1 MHAHMH
7 AVACTNAFVVVVC
20 ARAQNVHVAGTEYIV
35 LHNAIHAILL
45 GESPPAHAIAAAL
58 PPRSIR
64 APECLSA

>member
-1 MHAHMH
+1 
-7 AVACTNAFVVVVC
+7 
-20 ARAQNVHVAGTEYIV
+20 VHVAGTEYIV

-64 APECLSA
+64 AAECLSA